1 MVSELYRHLVASTF
15 ILASRTP
22 PLPDPGELAYLSHVL
37 HGEGLFLGLYQR

>member
-1 MVSELYRHLVASTF
+1 MVSEPYQHLVASSF

-37 HGEGLFLGLYQR
+37 HGDGLVLGLNQR